1 MNYYF
6 SLKPPSFIFLFLNN
20 TRKLGYFITC
30 VGLLLMGSS
39 YSYGNE
45 TKPTT
50 DNAATSNTSK
60 NTNDVLNEQ
69 RYTGSLLSPSG
80 AVTQAGLLAIEPY
93 FQSTIS
99 RGAYLSDGSVKN
111 NKHRTDSADSFL
123 LIKYGI
129 TNKLT
134 LQLTPQVN
142 YYWNGKTTSS
152 SIHFSDLPVDLQY
165 RWIDQIDSRYQPS
178 LSTFLG
184 VSFPTGDYDQLGRSL
199 DANGSGQYTLRFG
212 LQSQAAYEVF
222 HRALRFRWWGVAR
235 KPLASRNVKGISNF
249 GTSDGY
255 EGNVRSGL
263 FGNYGFSA
271 EYGLTKEWV
280 LAFDFQYDWAK
291 GTRIKGS
298 YPNSPFMRNVTG
310 ASHDIQLAPA
320 VEYNFTPNV
329 GVIAGASVTVDG
341 HNTNDFV
348 QPQMAV
354 NIVF

>member
-1 MNYYF
+1 MQSYF
-6 SLKPPSFIFLFLNN
+6 SLKPFSSVLLFRNIQ
-20 TRKLGYFITC
+20 KISYFIAFFSPI
-30 VGLLLMGSS
+30 LFYSS
-39 YSYGNE
+39 SSFGNE
-45 TKPTT
+45 TKPIT
-50 DNAATSNTSK
+50 DNSATSDTSHSGS
-60 NTNDVLNEQ
+60 NVLSDQ

-80 AVTQAGLLAIEPY
+80 AVTKAGTLAIEPY

-111 NKHRTDSADSFL
+111 NKHRTDSADSFM

-129 TNKLT
+129 TNNLS
-134 LQLTPQVN
+134 LQVTPQVN

-152 SIHFSDLPVDLQY
+152 SVHFSDLPVDLQY
-165 RWIDQIDSRYQPS
+165 RWIDQVDSRMQPS

-184 VSFPTGDYDQLGRSL
+184 MSFPTGDYDQLGRSL
-199 DANGSGQYTLRFG
+199 DGTGSGQYTLRFG
-212 LQSQAAYEVF
+212 LQSQAAYEIF
-222 HRALRFRWWGVAR
+222 HHALRFRWWGVGR
-235 KPLASRNVKGISNF
+235 KPLASRNIQGISNF
-249 GTSDGY
+249 GTGKDY

-271 EYGLTKEWV
+271 EYGITKAWV

-298 YPNSPFMRNVTG
+298 YPNSRYMRNVTG

-320 VEYNFTPNV
+320 VEYNFTPNM
-329 GVIAGASVTVDG
+329 GVIAGAAVTVDG

-348 QPQMAV
+348 QPQFAV